1 MDTDSFL
8 ETLRQFYLGFSPHTS
23 ECGLR
28 ITTLSADQATLELPS
43 REDWLGDIDSGRF
56 NPGILSVLV
65 DSTAGLSVLAR
76 AGQRETIAT
85 LDLRP
90 DYLHPAFIAASVF
103 CNARSLRM
111 TRSIA
116 FVHATVW
123 QDDERSEEHTSELQS
138 LMRISY

>member
-56 NPGILSVLV
+56 NPGIIRVLV
-65 DSTAGLSVLAR
+65 DSTAGLYVPAR
-76 AGQRETIAT
+76 PGPRETIPPPP
-85 LDLRP
+85 LPPHYPPPPVHRP
-90 DYLHPAFIAASVF
+90 PPLFTP
-103 CNARSLRM
+103 
-111 TRSIA
+111 
-116 FVHATVW
+116 
-123 QDDERSEEHTSELQS
+123 
-138 LMRISY
+138 